1 MPSCTLFLRFPAGF
15 ALGAMLVALAAS
27 PVPADEAVFT
37 AFSPDL
43 SSGVFTAPYTLH
55 AFGCNGSNISPAIA
69 WKNAPTGTKSFA
81 LQVRDE
87 NVAAGSAFWHWT
99 VYDIPATATGLGRGA
114 GNSGG
119 ALPAPAFGGA
129 NDFADTGATGENGGY
144 GGPCPPAGDRPHRYL
159 FTVYA
164 LAVSDIDAAAEIP
177 KTGSADLYSFVLNKA
192 LGAKM
197 LGKATFTA
205 LYGR

>member
-1 MPSCTLFLRFPAGF
+1 MPSCTLFLRFAAGF
-15 ALGAMLVALAAS
+15 ALSVALAGPS
-27 PVPADEAVFT
+27 GPLRADEGGFT

-43 SSGVFTAPYTLH
+43 SSGSFTAQYTLH
-55 AFGCNGSNISPAIA
+55 AFGCQGSNISPAIA
-69 WKNAPTGTKSFA
+69 WKNAPAGTKSFA

-99 VYDIPATATGLGRGA
+99 VYDIPASAAGLGRGA

-119 ALPAPAFGGA
+119 ALPAPAFDGT

-144 GGPCPPAGDRPHRYL
+144 GGPCPPVGDRPHRYL

-164 LAVSDIDAAAEIP
+164 LAVGDIDAAAGIP
-177 KTGSADLYSFVLNKA
+177 KTGSADLYSFILNKA
-192 LGAKM
+192 LGEKM